1 VDLANSLKGKI
12 GSTRVGVLTVTTEE
26 FDIARGAF
34 SAANDIPGTGYFVEQ
49 LKNPHSYDVVLKRIN
64 QQTNIVSYE
73 VAGGLLED
81 FLPGLVILLGTAG
94 GNSAQDLE
102 LGDVVVAEYI
112 SYAGYWKYK
121 EGMTLER
128 KLPHDHPSNYLMQ
141 NFIEPLR
148 VRTDRWR
155 PKIKQPRPAEGNQAE
170 PKMVI
175 GEVVS
180 GNSLYGDSTN
190 AEQRRIM
197 SYFDKACAFEMEG
210 FGVGRAVHSF
220 RNSVY
225 YNPQFLVIRGVSD
238 FVDKD
243 AAQNQATRV
252 GWTPYAVHAAAAVAT
267 TLVKQY
273 LQTPME
279 EPQPVN
285 QEGQNGD

>member
-1 VDLANSLKGKI
+1 LANSLKGKI

-26 FDIARGAF
+26 FDVVRGLLK
-34 SAANDIPGTGYFVEQ
+34 AANDIPGTGYFVEQ
-49 LKNPHSYDVVLKRIN
+49 LKSPHNYDVVLKRIN

-81 FLPGLVILLGTAG
+81 FLPELVVLLGTAG
-94 GNSAQDLE
+94 ANSAQDHLE

-148 VRTDRWR
+148 VRADRWR
-155 PKIKQPRPAEGNQAE
+155 PKIKQPRPPEANQAE

-175 GEVVS
+175 GEIVS
-180 GNSLYGDSTN
+180 GNSLYGDPNN

-243 AAQNQATRV
+243 AAQNQASRV
-252 GWTPYAVHAAAAVAT
+252 KWTPYAVHASAAVAM
-267 TLVKQY
+267 TLIEQY
-273 LQTPME
+273 LHTPVE
-279 EPQPVN
+279 ERQPAK
-285 QEGQNGD
+285 QEGQNGN